1 MPDDNILGDLQSQAI
16 PVVPSA
22 PLTRPNIRDQKN
34 CDEEDEVLVLVW
46 LNVSL
51 DPMVG
56 KDKKG
61 GRYWPCIYE
70 YFNEHKPCQSHRT
83 LNSLMHRWET
93 IQKCVNKFCGCLTR
107 IELRR

>member
-1 MPDDNILGDLQSQAI
+1 M
-16 PVVPSA
+16 
-22 PLTRPNIRDQKN
+22 
-34 CDEEDEVLVLVW
+34 LVLVW

-83 LNSLMHRWET
+83 LNSLMHHWET
-93 IQKCVNKFCGCLTR
+93 IQKQKGR
-107 IELRR
+107 IRSPHEMHSLSYWKATSG